1 MLYVSYTAIVSL
13 YGVRRLITGCET
25 VMVAPV
31 AINIHFG
38 ILTNRVHVVGK
49 AT

>member
-38 ILTNRVHVVGK
+38 ILTNRVHVGK